1 VRNAGGTTER
11 DRYASAL
18 AGLWGNLG
26 ATLARLEAIA
36 ADPALRLRDE
46 APDVLPAL
54 QYALHRAG
62 ELCIGIDP
70 PVGAE
75 GAHAE
80 LATALEEARDA
91 TGEVVELV
99 ELEGPEAV
107 ALLVHEWR
115 GALFRVRLAR
125 HRLAAVPRVELPA
138 EPEEE
143 DGDLTRR
150 AATSTLLVLAGTV
163 AFTAGAVLALWPL
176 WALGL
181 GLVAVG
187 FLVFRP

>member
-1 VRNAGGTTER
+1 MRYGAGTTER
-11 DRYASAL
+11 ERYASAL

-26 ATLARLEAIA
+26 ATLARLEEIA
-36 ADPALRLRDE
+36 SDPAGRLREE
-46 APDVLPAL
+46 APDLLPAL

-62 ELCIGIDP
+62 ELCVGIDP
-70 PVGAE
+70 PAGAE

-80 LATALEEARDA
+80 LAAALEEARDA
-91 TGEVVELV
+91 TGEVAELAD
-99 ELEGPEAV
+99 LEGPDAA

-125 HRLAAVPRVELPA
+125 HRLAAVPRIEVPA
-138 EPEEE
+138 VPDV
-143 DGDLTRR
+143 DGSFNGR
-150 AATSTLLVLAGTV
+150 AATSTLLVLVGTV
-163 AFTAGAVLALWPL
+163 AFTGGAVLALWPI

-187 FLVFRP
+187 FLAYRP

>member
-1 VRNAGGTTER
+1 VRQAGATSER
-11 DRYASAL
+11 ERYASAL

-26 ATLARLEAIA
+26 ATLGRLEAIA
-36 ADPALRLRDE
+36 ADPVVRLREE

-62 ELCIGIDP
+62 ELCVGIDP
-70 PVGAE
+70 PAGAE
-75 GAHAE
+75 SAHAE
-80 LATALEEARDA
+80 LAAALEEARDA
-91 TGEVVELV
+91 TGEVAELID
-99 ELEGPEAV
+99 LEGPEAV
-107 ALLVHEWR
+107 GLLVHEWR

-138 EPEEE
+138 ES
-143 DGDLTRR
+143 DAGGDAVGR
-150 AATSTLLVLAGTV
+150 AATSTLLVLVGTV
-163 AFTAGAVLALWPL
+163 AFTAGAVLAFWPL

-187 FLVFRP
+187 FLVYRP